1 MAHTVIGDFVIFC
14 LIVRAAY
21 KSQEGGHL
29 HDLIN
34 LLQVIGGFVG
44 AFATAL
50 VVVTHKSNKADYE
63 AIIKELT
70 VERDEVKKDY
80 YKQKEKTEKL
90 EEELRK
96 RQQALFFLRKI

>member
-1 MAHTVIGDFVIFC
+1 M
-14 LIVRAAY
+14 
-21 KSQEGGHL
+21 

-50 VVVTHKSNKADYE
+50 AVTHKYNKADYE

-70 VERDEVKKDY
+70 AERDEFKKDY

-96 RQQALFFLRKI
+96 CQ

>member
-1 MAHTVIGDFVIFC
+1 M
-14 LIVRAAY
+14 
-21 KSQEGGHL
+21 

-50 VVVTHKSNKADYE
+50 AVTHKYNKADYE

-70 VERDEVKKDY
+70 AERDELKKIT
-80 YKQKEKTEKL
+80 KNRKKKL
-90 EEELRK
+90 KNLK
-96 RQQALFFLRKI
+96 KN

>member
-1 MAHTVIGDFVIFC
+1 M
-14 LIVRAAY
+14 
-21 KSQEGGHL
+21 

-44 AFATAL
+44 ALATAL
-50 VVVTHKSNKADYE
+50 AVTHKSNKADYE
-63 AIIKELT
+63 AIFKELT
-70 VERDEVKKDY
+70 AERDEFKKDY

-96 RQQALFFLRKI
+96 RQ

>member
-1 MAHTVIGDFVIFC
+1 MTNIFLRDCKKNIYEIGDD
-14 LIVRAAY
+14 
-21 KSQEGGHL
+21 HL

-34 LLQVIGGFVG
+34 LLQVMVG
-44 AFATAL
+44 LFGTISTVLA
-50 VVVTHKSNKADYE
+50 VTHKYNKADYE

-70 VERDEVKKDY
+70 AERDEFKKDY

-96 RQQALFFLRKI
+96 RQ